1 MACVMSDAAHSTHA
15 SQRYR
20 QRILA
25 NKWNMLVEVGRPAL
39 FATPVLS
46 TLLVYGYWGRLPGT
60 DLAFWWGLC
69 NLVNL
74 WRVAVAHA
82 WQKAGRPEHRAA
94 RWAAHYRLPTLA
106 AGLVWSSLVWWV
118 LPSDWVLDL
127 AIVTGALL
135 AVTALNI
142 YSMGSMRWVFAC
154 FASGA
159 LIPTLLACADSGVTE
174 LRLYVL
180 PILLFFGVS
189 LRTVWRAEASL
200 TETLELRHA
209 MEQLARE
216 RALALQQA
224 QAASEAKGQ
233 FLASMSHEMRT
244 PLNGILGIA
253 QLLALGNL
261 EAGQRE
267 QVGTL
272 MQSGRH
278 LLGLINDVLDL
289 SRFEAVG
296 VELESMP
303 IDVRRLLREATAGL
317 QVTAQ
322 QKGLYLSVK
331 AAADLPPA
339 ILGDSLRLTQI
350 IANLLGNAIKFTEH
364 GGVRVSMRRLPEQPG
379 YLCLE
384 VADTGIG
391 IAPEVQGHL
400 FEAFRQADSS
410 MARRFGGSG
419 LGLAISQKLAQAM
432 GGTIRLASSSG
443 QGSCFSFC
451 WPVTETAVP
460 CVQNGDASN
469 VPMRDARLL
478 LVEDHAVNAMV
489 AKAMLATLG
498 LQCDLAEN
506 GESALQK
513 AGACR
518 YDLILMDCHLPGMDG
533 METTRRLRADASLA
547 SHRSPVVALT
557 ANALSGDR
565 ERCLEAGMNDY
576 LSKPLLRDA
585 LREMVARYLGDD
597 TTAEKAA

>member
-1 MACVMSDAAHSTHA
+1 MSDALDSML
-15 SQRYR
+15 SPQRYR

-46 TLLVYGYWGRLPGT
+46 TLLVYGYWGRLSGT

-74 WRVAVAHA
+74 WRVAVAHS
-82 WQKAGRPEHRAA
+82 WQKAGRPEHLAG
-94 RWAAHYRLPTLA
+94 RWAAHYLLPTLA
-106 AGLVWSSLVWWV
+106 AGLAWSSLVWWV

-159 LIPTLLACADSGVTE
+159 LVPTLFACVDSGVTE

-200 TETLELRHA
+200 TETLELRHT

-216 RALALQQA
+216 RAQALQLA

-331 AAADLPPA
+331 VAEESPAA

-364 GGVRVSMRRLPEQPG
+364 GGVRVSLRPLSEQPG
-379 YLCLE
+379 YMCLE

-432 GGTIRLASSSG
+432 GGAITLNSSSAH
-443 QGSCFSFC
+443 GSCFSFC
-451 WPVTETAVP
+451 WPVTETALP
-460 CVQNGDASN
+460 RPQNTDTAH
-469 VPMRDARLL
+469 VPMHDARLL
-478 LVEDHAVNAMV
+478 LVEDHAVNAQI

-506 GESALQK
+506 GETALQR
-513 AGACR
+513 AGEYR

-533 METTRRLRADASLA
+533 LETTRRLRANASLA
-547 SHRSPVVALT
+547 SHCSPVVALT

-576 LSKPLLRDA
+576 LTKPLLREA
-585 LREMVARYLGDD
+585 LRETVARYLTGEMS
-597 TTAEKAA
+597 AEKAA